1 MRLCCVWFFNFNSLV
16 VHARP
21 SASESLQVEK
31 HSWYVGMSLHCNA
44 TNLASVFCERIA
56 AITGLLG
63 CQLRPKVVQRLLVGK
78 PRFAQ
83 LLAKHHC

>member
-1 MRLCCVWFFNFNSLV
+1 MQGLLRQSHCKWRNTL
-16 VHARP
+16 
-21 SASESLQVEK
+21 
-31 HSWYVGMSLHCNA
+31 GMLACPCIATHCNA